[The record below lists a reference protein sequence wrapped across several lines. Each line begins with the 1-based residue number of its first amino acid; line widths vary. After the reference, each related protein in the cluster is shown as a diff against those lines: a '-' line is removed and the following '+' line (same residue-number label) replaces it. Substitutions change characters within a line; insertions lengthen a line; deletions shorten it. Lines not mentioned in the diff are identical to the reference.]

1 MMEFSEKIRFAR
13 AKLEMSQEE
22 LAQALNVSYA
32 SIHRWEN
39 AKTKPNK
46 MVRAVFDSF
55 CGNHGISFTDN
66 EGDKRK

>member
-1 MMEFSEKIRFAR
+1 MEFSEKIRFAR
-13 AKLEMSQEE
+13 AQLKMSQEE

-46 MVRAVFDSF
+46 MVRAVFKSF
-55 CGNHGISFTDN
+55 CDKNNIDLGDN
-66 EGDKRK
+66 DEQKPN